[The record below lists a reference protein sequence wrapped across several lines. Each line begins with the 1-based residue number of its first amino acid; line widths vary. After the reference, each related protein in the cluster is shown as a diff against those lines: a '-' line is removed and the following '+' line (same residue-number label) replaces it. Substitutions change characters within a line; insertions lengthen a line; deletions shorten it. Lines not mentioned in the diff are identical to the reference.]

1 MASKTYA
8 CSAVPQTLDLRVAR
22 ALRAMQQEPARPFRV
37 AELAKVAGASRAT
50 FARLFIAATGR
61 TPIRFLTERRL
72 ELAAQLLVTTQA
84 PLSHIA
90 ERTGYKTEFALSR
103 AFKRHHGLAPA
114 HYRGSAGPVRCA
126 A

>member
-1 MASKTYA
+1 
-8 CSAVPQTLDLRVAR
+8 
-22 ALRAMQQEPARPFRV
+22 MQQEPARPFRV
-37 AELAKVAGASRAT
+37 AELAKLAGASRAT

-72 ELAAQLLVTTQA
+72 ELAAKLLITTRA
-84 PLSHIA
+84 PLSRIA
-90 ERTGYKTEFALSR
+90 ELTGYKTEFALSR

-114 HYRGSAGPVRCA
+114 HYRGRVAPVRCA

>member
-1 MASKTYA
+1 MASKTDA
-8 CSAVPQTLDLRVAR
+8 CSAVPRVLDLRVAR

-37 AELAKVAGASRAT
+37 AELAKLAGASRAT
-50 FARLFIAATGR
+50 FARLFLAATGR

-72 ELAAQLLVTTQA
+72 ELAAQLLLITPA

-90 ERTGYKTEFALSR
+90 ELTGYKTEFALSR
-103 AFKRHHGLAPA
+103 AFKRYHGLAPA
-114 HYRGSAGPVRCA
+114 HYRNAVGQIRCA